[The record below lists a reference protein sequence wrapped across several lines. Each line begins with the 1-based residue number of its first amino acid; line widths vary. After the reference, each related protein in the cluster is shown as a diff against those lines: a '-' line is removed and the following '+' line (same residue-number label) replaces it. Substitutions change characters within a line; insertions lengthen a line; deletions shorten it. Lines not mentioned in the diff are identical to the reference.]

1 MRFRNPVI
9 TSILLGLLLAGC
21 GLPTGFGQA
30 PEQGADSLQAEA
42 TTPATYY
49 KTAEGKTGNELLKAL
64 NKIIKKHTVLT
75 YDGAR
80 DEMFANIDDPTN
92 TDTVVCVYTGRTLK
106 GVHDR
111 DSAYQKGAGFST
123 EHTWPQS
130 MGAKTEPAR
139 SDLHHLF
146 PVDTRIN
153 SVRSNSPFG
162 NVKNALQEFPL
173 MEVVDRV
180 KTGIDVSGQ
189 QVFEPRK
196 AHKGNVAR
204 AIFYFYTTYAVSKS
218 PGVWLDNFRV
228 EHDTLL
234 KWHREDPVDADERR
248 RNEAIY
254 KLQKNRNPFIDHPE
268 YVSAIGAFPAR

>member
-1 MRFRNPVI
+1 
-9 TSILLGLLLAGC
+9 S
-21 GLPTGFGQA
+21 
-30 PEQGADSLQAEA
+30 ADSPQAQSA
-42 TTPATYY
+42 AYY
-49 KTAEGKTGNELLKAL
+49 KAAEGKTGDALLKAL
-64 NKIIKKHTVLT
+64 NKIVKKHAVLN
-75 YDGAR
+75 YDAAR
-80 DEMFANIDDPTN
+80 DELFADVDDPTD
-92 TDTVVCVYTGRTLK
+92 TDTVTCVYTGRVIK

-111 DSAYQKGAGFST
+111 ETAYQAGKGFST

-153 SVRSNSPFG
+153 SVRGNSPFG
-162 NVKNALQEFPL
+162 NVKNPLQEFPL
-173 MEVVDRV
+173 LEVALDRV
-180 KTGIDVSGQ
+180 KTGLDASGN

-196 AHKGNVAR
+196 VHKGNVAR
-204 AIFYFYTTYAVSKS
+204 AIFYFYTNYAVSKTAD
-218 PGVWLDNFRV
+218 VWLDNFRV

-268 YVSAIGAFPAR
+268 YVEAIGAFPTR